1 MNVSTAPRVHMYI
14 SARLSCLESST
25 TQIYTISYYIQ
36 VTKGYFM
43 KYFSLLPLWK
53 YCSCLYL
60 CVLSYIYKAVLAIPS
75 TPNYS

>member
-1 MNVSTAPRVHMYI
+1 MNVSTAPRVHMFI

-60 CVLSYIYKAVLAIPS
+60 CRFELYIQSSAGHSLYP
-75 TPNYS
+75 